1 MPRSALDHIIIVA
14 PSLDEGSEHVRRVL
28 GVAPQPGGEHVRM
41 GTHNRLLKL
50 GERMYLEVI
59 AVNPRAPDPGRPRW
73 FGMDAPVKECRLAT
87 WVVRTNHILAAVAA
101 SRLPLGKIELMSRGR
116 FDWQIT
122 VTDDGGLPL
131 DGIAPTI
138 IQWRDAHPMDGV
150 PDSGCSLERL
160 EGFHPRAEEV
170 RRALDAIGFDGRFS
184 VAVGEP
190 ARLAAHI
197 RTPAGL
203 RTLE

>member
-1 MPRSALDHIIIVA
+1 MHRSALDHLIVVA
-14 PSLDEGSEHVRRVL
+14 PSLDAGCEYVRRAL
-28 GVAPQPGGEHVRM
+28 GVAPGPGGEHARM

-50 GERMYLEVI
+50 GERAYLEVI
-59 AVNPRAPDPGRPRW
+59 AVNPRAPHPGRPRW
-73 FGMDAPVKECRLAT
+73 FAMDAPIKECRLAT
-87 WVVRTNHILAAVAA
+87 WVVRTHDIRAAVAA
-101 SRLPLGKIELMSRGR
+101 SRLPLGKAEPMSRGR

-138 IQWRDAHPMDGV
+138 IQWQDVHPMDGV
-150 PDSGCSLERL
+150 PDSDCSLERL

-170 RRALDAIGFDGRFS
+170 RRALDAIGFDGPFS
-184 VAVGEP
+184 VTPGEP
-190 ARLAAHI
+190 ARLVAHI

-203 RTLE
+203 RTLG